1 MKFKEKLKKNSV
13 FVSWSPFFFSFFF
26 RSDRLQRFD
35 ILESDRLGM
44 PGHAPLESVP
54 PFISR
59 WFLRTRI
66 SMPYVNVQG
75 EANGT
80 RDFRLLAPPFSRRGQ
95 AHCPCSKPV
104 SSFQAILLSFA
115 ARIEIKEWMEP
126 RRKRVDAHARHTG
139 QIQGEGVLHVFFF
152 LHPKK
157 GRNLPRLLCSLS
169 ITMGGDDQE
178 NRFVPTACLPIKTG
192 RYESKPNYSCF
203 FFSIRFIYQ
212 ERNDRSRKKIE
223 KKVTLGLQ

>member
-1 MKFKEKLKKNSV
+1 
-13 FVSWSPFFFSFFF
+13 
-26 RSDRLQRFD
+26 
-35 ILESDRLGM
+35 M
-44 PGHAPLESVP
+44 PRHAPLESVP

-80 RDFRLLAPPFSRRGQ
+80 RDFRLLAPPFLRRGQ

-115 ARIEIKEWMEP
+115 ARIEIKEWMEQ
-126 RRKRVDAHARHTG
+126 RRKRVDAYARHTG

-152 LHPKK
+152 IHPEK

-178 NRFVPTACLPIKTG
+178 NRFVPTVCLPIKTG
-192 RYESKPNYSCF
+192 RYESKPNYSCSF
-203 FFSIRFIYQ
+203 FWFVSYVEKEKTVRV
-212 ERNDRSRKKIE
+212 RKSRIGNS
-223 KKVTLGLQ
+223 LDCWM